1 MNFDEALGLVRRL
14 IDLKIPRD
22 EAINSPYIPS
32 EFTAGIQERLEKEN
46 IITLEPAH
54 VIQAGEIPD
63 DWLKAADRSSWY
75 YWISLRQFWLDQ
87 NGWSQ
92 KIVQSVDDTTD
103 KILRQL
109 PHPSTKE
116 FNIRGLVLG
125 YIQSGKTANYT
136 ALIAK
141 AADAGYR
148 LIIVL
153 SGIDNGLRLQT
164 QIRLK
169 RELVGYPGLASDS
182 VPLPPSGKQWIEFT
196 REELKGDFKPGYANP
211 AVLQGPQPVLLVIKK
226 NGAVLRRLISWLDKA
241 PFESIQTLPVLVID
255 DEADQASIDTTGTY
269 QTEEDIEDKEIE
281 DPSVINKRIRQILQK
296 FRKSA
301 YIAYTAT
308 PFANILIPHDTY
320 HPEFSNDLYPK
331 DFIVDL
337 PKPPGYYG
345 AEELFGITDG
355 PETERKPGLD
365 IIEKISDEDLDII
378 DHGSIPSS
386 LQEALLD
393 YILGGAARAFRG
405 QGEKPATMLVHTS
418 HLIGEQR
425 ALAEKFRQHFN
436 DLRDK

>member
-1 MNFDEALGLVRRL
+1 MLSRRV
-14 IDLKIPRD
+14 K
-22 EAINSPYIPS
+22 
-32 EFTAGIQERLEKEN
+32 F
-46 IITLEPAH
+46 
-54 VIQAGEIPD
+54 PD

-75 YWISLRQFWLDQ
+75 YWTSLRQFWLDQ

-109 PHPSTKE
+109 PHSSTKE

-226 NGAVLRRLISWLDKA
+226 NEV
-241 PFESIQTLPVLVID
+241 
-255 DEADQASIDTTGTY
+255 
-269 QTEEDIEDKEIE
+269 
-281 DPSVINKRIRQILQK
+281 
-296 FRKSA
+296 
-301 YIAYTAT
+301 
-308 PFANILIPHDTY
+308 
-320 HPEFSNDLYPK
+320 FS
-331 DFIVDL
+331 
-337 PKPPGYYG
+337 
-345 AEELFGITDG
+345 
-355 PETERKPGLD
+355 
-365 IIEKISDEDLDII
+365 
-378 DHGSIPSS
+378 
-386 LQEALLD
+386 
-393 YILGGAARAFRG
+393 GG
-405 QGEKPATMLVHTS
+405 
-418 HLIGEQR
+418 
-425 ALAEKFRQHFN
+425 
-436 DLRDK
+436 